1 MMRRHENGGGSNGKH
16 ENGGGQTVLKSSSS
30 YNNNGEEEER
40 IGRKW
45 VPKRII
51 VVRHGESFA
60 NADVK
65 VFSSTPNH
73 MIKLNPKG
81 IGQARKCGQ
90 LIKQLVSEDEDWKVF
105 FYVSPTART
114 VESLREIGRA
124 FPKRRVVGVKEEH
137 ALREQH
143 FGNYNDPP
151 AIYRIKDERTTY
163 GRFFYRVPGGEA
175 GCEVY
180 DRISS
185 FVEGLKKDID
195 ANKFVRGVHD
205 DPASESLNL
214 VIVSH
219 GFTARVFLMKWF
231 NWTVEQFEK
240 LNRMKSS
247 EFQVLQLGKGGG
259 DYSLAIHH
267 DDAKLMEWGL
277 SAEMIEDQKRRAA
290 GQHDE
295 YCQWDTH
302 RFLHLFRDSEDDDD
316 DHDIDIHIA
325 AAPPAQ
331 FNSSS

>member
-1 MMRRHENGGGSNGKH
+1 MMRSNGKH
-16 ENGGGQTVLKSSSS
+16 ENGRVKS
-30 YNNNGEEEER
+30 EDR
-40 IGRKW
+40 IGSRKW

-51 VVRHGESFA
+51 LVRHGESFA

-65 VFSSTPNH
+65 VFSTTPNH
-73 MIKLNPKG
+73 MIKLSPKG
-81 IGQARKCGQ
+81 IAQARNCGH
-90 LIKQLVSEDEDWKVF
+90 LIKQLVSQEDDEDWKVF

-114 VESLREIGRA
+114 VESLREMGLA

-185 FVEGLKKDID
+185 FVEGLKRDID
-195 ANKFVRGVHD
+195 ANKFGRGVDDDD
-205 DPASESLNL
+205 DPAIPSESSLNL

-259 DYSLAIHH
+259 EYSLAIHH

-290 GQHDE
+290 GGELEHK

-302 RFLHLFRDSEDDDD
+302 RFLHLFRDSSDSEDDDD
-316 DHDIDIHIA
+316 EQNA
-325 AAPPAQ
+325 R
-331 FNSSS
+331 S

>member
-1 MMRRHENGGGSNGKH
+1 M
-16 ENGGGQTVLKSSSS
+16 
-30 YNNNGEEEER
+30 
-40 IGRKW
+40 
-45 VPKRII
+45 
-51 VVRHGESFA
+51 
-60 NADVK
+60 
-65 VFSSTPNH
+65 
-73 MIKLNPKG
+73 
-81 IGQARKCGQ
+81 
-90 LIKQLVSEDEDWKVF
+90 
-105 FYVSPTART
+105 
-114 VESLREIGRA
+114 
-124 FPKRRVVGVKEEH
+124 
-137 ALREQH
+137 
-143 FGNYNDPP
+143 
-151 AIYRIKDERTTY
+151 
-163 GRFFYRVPGGEA
+163 
-175 GCEVY
+175 
-180 DRISS
+180 
-185 FVEGLKKDID
+185 
-195 ANKFVRGVHD
+195 HD

>member
-1 MMRRHENGGGSNGKH
+1 MMRSNENGGGSNGKH
-16 ENGGGQTVLKSSSS
+16 ENGGGQTVLKSSSSSSS

-90 LIKQLVSEDEDWKVF
+90 LIKQLVSDEDWKVF

-185 FVEGLKKDID
+185 
-195 ANKFVRGVHD
+195 N
-205 DPASESLNL
+205 
-214 VIVSH
+214 
-219 GFTARVFLMKWF
+219 
-231 NWTVEQFEK
+231 
-240 LNRMKSS
+240 
-247 EFQVLQLGKGGG
+247 
-259 DYSLAIHH
+259 
-267 DDAKLMEWGL
+267 
-277 SAEMIEDQKRRAA
+277 
-290 GQHDE
+290 
-295 YCQWDTH
+295 
-302 RFLHLFRDSEDDDD
+302 
-316 DHDIDIHIA
+316 
-325 AAPPAQ
+325 
-331 FNSSS
+331 